1 MLLPEKRK
9 VPEEGREMA
18 RQFQTLRNWNL
29 GIPDDEEEE
38 EEGLGVPGWLERE
51 QEAEDDW
58 YRNYGGLQKTRK
70 IGLGPNDLSYRISG
84 FGKEKE
90 EIPLDRPLR
99 QDGTKSS
106 KDDDNF
112 FGPDWREDYIAAVK
126 RRDKDPFY
134 IFLQKLAGATNTT
147 VINLL
152 SPPDVETRALR
163 AGAIV
168 EARKRDE
175 KLRFEA
181 INKARGDLDKA
192 VDQLAKLETEMGKA
206 EAGQRIADNAT
217 EYMRRLKSAKDVF
230 DESTED
236 FQRFRDYTTIN
247 SVFKKWITSTP
258 TDFTNAELVN
268 ALNARL
274 KSFQVVEEKKQIYM
288 PPGLRTLSAGSD
300 EKKELAAEIRAQA
313 QALYDNRISATS
325 RENDLVFLGLWI
337 LYETKA
343 DILVKLTTDDPDKFG
358 ERVQNLFYILSGVKA
373 TPVERG
379 GVYYFDDVSL
389 GTPDVPRLNFYNE
402 STDDIGRIKEFLEAK
417 LKSFYVG
424 DSNVQT
430 ILETSKGEAERDLER
445 NEKRMID
452 RGVEALQ
459 FNQNPLIE
467 ESVKNLPEI
476 ARFRQQT
483 GSPLLLSV
491 DKILV
496 ALESILNKQIGDK
509 KTIIDRLSEK
519 RVEVEQLQAK
529 IELLLE
535 PKKVEEPDI
544 PYRPEGTWVM
554 DSMFTGWIPLAPIVV
569 YGIEQAYQ
577 LVADHVPRLAASSP
591 SDEEQIKKAI
601 EVLETD
607 PRYRAYFV
615 QIVARQMGLSRQAF
629 NVRWMPDLTGD
640 HMRVIMYNIR
650 KLRNAD
656 GRNVDAHFQSAL
668 RSL

>member
-9 VPEEGREMA
+9 VPEEGHEMA

-29 GIPDDEEEE
+29 GIPDDEEEEE

-84 FGKEKE
+84 FEKERE

-99 QDGTKSS
+99 QDGTESS
-106 KDDDNF
+106 TDDDKF
-112 FGPDWREDYIAAVK
+112 FGPNWRETYIAAVK

-168 EARKRDE
+168 EARKKDE

-181 INKARGDLDKA
+181 INTTRGLLETA
-192 VDQLAKLETEMGKA
+192 ITRLAEQETEMGKA
-206 EAGQRIADNAT
+206 EAGQRIADNAK
-217 EYMRRLKSAKDVF
+217 EYYRRLNAQKELV
-230 DESTED
+230 EEWTED
-236 FQRFRDYTTIN
+236 LQRLRDYSIIN
-247 SVFKKWITSTP
+247 ETFTQLIKKETP
-258 TDFTNAELVN
+258 DYNEGLLT
-268 ALNARL
+268 ALDNRL
-274 KSFQVVEEKKQIYM
+274 QSFGPDKPYKSDKFM
-288 PPGLRTLSAGSD
+288 GPPGLRGADEKTVVEIQNQAGS
-300 EKKELAAEIRAQA
+300 LF
-313 QALYDNRISATS
+313 NS
-325 RENDLVFLGLWI
+325 RKTRPDRQNDVVFLGLWI
-337 LYETKA
+337 LYETREEISKM
-343 DILVKLTTDDPDKFG
+343 DSNSESVKT
-358 ERVQNLFYILSGVKA
+358 RVENLLGILSGTKKYLRETA
-373 TPVERG
+373 AFEDADKRYLEFSETDELTNLKRDTIM
-379 GVYYFDDVSL
+379 GVIRDTSKSL
-389 GTPDVPRLNFYNE
+389 Y
-402 STDDIGRIKEFLEAK
+402 TDPSK
-417 LKSFYVG
+417 
-424 DSNVQT
+424 NVQT
-430 ILETSKGEAERDLER
+430 ILEKSITDAERELEG

-452 RGVEALQ
+452 RGVEALR

-476 ARFRQQT
+476 ARVQAQK
-483 GSPLLLSV
+483 GEELLISV
-491 DKILV
+491 TRILV
-496 ALESILNKQIGDK
+496 ALEKIRSEQIKDK
-509 KTIIDRLSEK
+509 KTIMKHLSEK
-519 RVEVEQLQAK
+519 RDTVEQLQAK
-529 IELLLE
+529 IERLLKPRDEDLE
-535 PKKVEEPDI
+535 PKI
-544 PYRPEGTWVM
+544 PYRPEGTWAM

-577 LVADHVPRLAASSP
+577 LVADHVPRLAASNP
-591 SDEEQIKKAI
+591 SDDEQIKKAI
-601 EVLETD
+601 DVLETD

-650 KLRNAD
+650 KLRNTN

>member
-29 GIPDDEEEE
+29 GIPDDEGEDE

-84 FGKEKE
+84 FEKE
-90 EIPLDRPLR
+90 GEERPLDRPLR
-99 QDGTKSS
+99 QDGTESS
-106 KDDDNF
+106 KDDDKF

-168 EARKRDE
+168 EARKKDE

-181 INKARGDLDKA
+181 INTTRGLLETA
-192 VDQLAKLETEMGKA
+192 ITRLAEQETEMGKA

-217 EYMRRLKSAKDVF
+217 EYYRRLNTQKELVE
-230 DESTED
+230 ESTED
-236 FQRFRDYTTIN
+236 LKRLRDYTIIN
-247 SVFKKWITSTP
+247 EA
-258 TDFTNAELVN
+258 FTKLINAETPEYNEDLVT
-268 ALNARL
+268 ALDNRL
-274 KSFQVVEEKKQIYM
+274 KSFKPDESDKSAKFM
-288 PPGLRTLSAGSD
+288 GPPGLRGVD
-300 EKKELAAEIRAQA
+300 EKTVAEIQTQA
-313 QALYDNRISATS
+313 ARLFNS
-325 RENDLVFLGLWI
+325 RTTRRTDRKNDVVFLGLWI
-337 LYETKA
+337 LYETRA
-343 DILVKLTTDDPDKFG
+343 EISEIVDSDPELFKT
-358 ERVQNLFYILSGVKA
+358 RVENLLGILSGTKKYITSDNRFEDA
-373 TPVERG
+373 GERYLDFSITVEGADLKRSAITG
-379 GVYYFDDVSL
+379 FIRDNL
-389 GTPDVPRLNFYNE
+389 GLLYTGSPD
-402 STDDIGRIKEFLEAK
+402 
-417 LKSFYVG
+417 
-424 DSNVQT
+424 NVQT
-430 ILETSKGEAERDLER
+430 ILEKSKTDAERELER

-452 RGVEALQ
+452 RGVEALR

-483 GSPLLLSV
+483 GAPLLLSV

-496 ALESILNKQIGDK
+496 ALEKIRTEQIKDK
-509 KTIIDRLSEK
+509 KTIMESLSKE
-519 RVEVEQLQAK
+519 RNTVERLQAK
-529 IELLLE
+529 IDRLLE
-535 PKKVEEPDI
+535 PRDEDLEPKI

-650 KLRNAD
+650 KLRDTN